1 MDDEILSFED
11 VSSIIED
18 MMLIEIAMMG
28 FDYNGVV
35 YHYSEQLH

>member
-11 VSSIIED
+11 VSSILED
-18 MMLIEIAMMG
+18 IMLIEVAMIG
-28 FDYNGVV
+28 FDYNNPV